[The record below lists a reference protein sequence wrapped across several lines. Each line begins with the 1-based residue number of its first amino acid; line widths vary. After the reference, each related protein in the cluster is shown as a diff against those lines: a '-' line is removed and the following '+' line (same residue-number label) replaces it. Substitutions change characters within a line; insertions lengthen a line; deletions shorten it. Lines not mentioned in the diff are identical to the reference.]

1 MQKVKTQKQQNMQ
14 NTAQP
19 QQPNIDL
26 KNTTIVE
33 GFNGSKLFG
42 QAVVIRKISKFVAG
56 TDEDM
61 LMPIPVFYDL
71 ESKKI
76 LPDSLPKEIKEE
88 YKDITIE
95 S

>member
-1 MQKVKTQKQQNMQ
+1 MQ
-14 NTAQP
+14 NQAPP

-26 KNTTIVE
+26 TNTIAVE
-33 GFNGSKLFG
+33 GFDGGKLFG
-42 QAVVIRKISKFVAG
+42 QAVVIRKVSKFVTG

-76 LPDSLPKEIKEE
+76 LKDSIPPEIREE
-88 YKDITIE
+88 YKDMTIE
-95 S
+95 D